1 MRDIFAL
8 SWIGNLSSPKVGA
21 DSAAVRIRQPFRTSY
36 QPTLVVAEVQPP
48 VQGCVDPNQARLAPE
63 ACMKRFILTI
73 LVLAVLVMIVGV
85 ATGFVDLSSS
95 GQLRAPKV
103 NVSAEGGEV
112 PKLDVDTKE
121 LVVGTTETN
130 VAVPTIGM
138 EKSKI
143 NVPTIGV
150 KDNGDGNQQQPN

>member
-1 MRDIFAL
+1 
-8 SWIGNLSSPKVGA
+8 
-21 DSAAVRIRQPFRTSY
+21 
-36 QPTLVVAEVQPP
+36 
-48 VQGCVDPNQARLAPE
+48 
-63 ACMKRFILTI
+63 MKRFILTI
-73 LVLAVLVMIVGV
+73 LVIAVLVMIVGV
-85 ATGFVDLSSS
+85 ATGFINLNSS

-103 NVSAEGGEV
+103 NVTAQGGEV

-130 VAVPTIGM
+130 VAVPRIGM

-150 KDNGDGNQQQPN
+150 KDDGDGNQQQQSK

>member
-1 MRDIFAL
+1 
-8 SWIGNLSSPKVGA
+8 
-21 DSAAVRIRQPFRTSY
+21 
-36 QPTLVVAEVQPP
+36 
-48 VQGCVDPNQARLAPE
+48 
-63 ACMKRFILTI
+63 MKRFILTI
-73 LVLAVLVMIVGV
+73 LVIAVLVMIVGV
-85 ATGFVDLSSS
+85 ATGFINLNSS

-103 NVSAEGGEV
+103 NVTAQGGEV

-130 VAVPTIGM
+130 VAVPSIGM

-150 KDNGDGNQQQPN
+150 KDNGDGNGQQTSR